1 MSDTVKLAVGALC
14 VWLVVGQCGNP
25 SVSTGRVAGTGAAVG
40 VGVGAGLAGTAA
52 VGAAARGAAKG
63 IEERARDRVAQRPN
77 GPARPT
83 PSTTIPPAVTAPV
96 AAGPVLTIAGFGR

>member
-1 MSDTVKLAVGALC
+1 MSDGAKLLIGAVA

-25 SVSTGRVAGTGAAVG
+25 SVSTGRVVGTGAAVG

-63 IEERARDRVAQRPN
+63 IEARTRDRVAQRPN
-77 GPARPT
+77 GPARPLT
-83 PSTTIPPAVTAPV
+83 STTLPPVVV
-96 AAGPVLTIAGFGR
+96 AG